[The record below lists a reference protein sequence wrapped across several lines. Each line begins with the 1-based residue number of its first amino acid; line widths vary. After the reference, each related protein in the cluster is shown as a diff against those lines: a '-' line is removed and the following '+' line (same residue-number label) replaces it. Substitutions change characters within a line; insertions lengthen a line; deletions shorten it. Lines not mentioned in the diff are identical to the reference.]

1 MLATF
6 IGLLS
11 MILFVLLCY
20 VIWLIMESNR

>member
-11 MILFVLLCY
+11 MIMFVLLCY